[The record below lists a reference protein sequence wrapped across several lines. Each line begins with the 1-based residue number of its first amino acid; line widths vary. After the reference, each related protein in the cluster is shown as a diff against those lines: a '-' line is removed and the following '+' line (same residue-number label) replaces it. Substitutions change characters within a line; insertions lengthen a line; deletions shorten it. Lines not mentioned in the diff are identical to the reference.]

1 MRFRFIYILAVAV
14 AMLGFTSF
22 AAFGMGGYGGGYGG
36 NGHTPND
43 MQNTYMSNDT
53 SGVSGAM
60 PVPTW
65 SGYLVDKTSGQAM
78 KSGDVD
84 LTTAPQD
91 LTKAAEIANDGSG
104 FGISILQ
111 GDTYKFFP
119 FDDHGNQLAS
129 QLISATKRDMGL
141 SVVVRGKI
149 VDGILD
155 VSSIVES
162 NL

>member
-1 MRFRFIYILAVAV
+1 MRCPYLR
-14 AMLGFTSF
+14 
-22 AAFGMGGYGGGYGG
+22 
-36 NGHTPND
+36 
-43 MQNTYMSNDT
+43 
-53 SGVSGAM
+53 GAGISSIRP
-60 PVPTW
+60 PVRR
-65 SGYLVDKTSGQAM
+65 LE
-78 KSGDVD
+78 SGDVD

-162 NL
+162 ESLIPVTKLKEFDLGCSPRGGVRGFVASQNFWILIAYHQTPTDFGH